1 MLLSIEV
8 LLVLGSLHYLTL
20 TRTNIAFSINV
31 KVCQLLHKPTID
43 HWVYTKRILKH
54 IKQDVDLVLKIS
66 QSSSMVASAYCNTYR
81 MVAWMIEGQLMDLLY
96 FLVSNL
102 VPCGVLYVL

>member
-1 MLLSIEV
+1 MKILQGEKLPIQKWSTFGASDATSIEV

-20 TRTNIAFSINV
+20 TRTNIAFSIYV

-54 IKQDVDLVLKIS
+54 IK
-66 QSSSMVASAYCNTYR
+66 
-81 MVAWMIEGQLMDLLY
+81 
-96 FLVSNL
+96 
-102 VPCGVLYVL
+102 